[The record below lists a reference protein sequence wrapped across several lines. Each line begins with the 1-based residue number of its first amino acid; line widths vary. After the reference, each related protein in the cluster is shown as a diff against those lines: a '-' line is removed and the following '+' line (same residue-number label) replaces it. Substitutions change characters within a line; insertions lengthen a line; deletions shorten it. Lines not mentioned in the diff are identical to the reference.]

1 MSSLAPALLDSL
13 QRLLPRQND
22 QPLPQGLS
30 ALISALAEALE
41 RGDLGLDLRAE
52 PPAEG
57 VLQALQSCGWLV
69 EAEQLERQPEAVLVR
84 DGPWLRWRRWHEHL
98 QDCITQVLALG
109 SSAIDP
115 APSASSLR
123 AARQRAEAAG
133 LDGHQCDAVSALLER
148 RLVLLTGGPGTGKTS
163 TVVQM
168 LAAALRRNPEL
179 RIALAAP
186 TGKASAR
193 LGEAVQAG
201 SRSLE
206 PPLAE
211 QLRHLPS
218 GTLHRLLE
226 AQGDN
231 RFGRN
236 RRHPLELDLLVIDE
250 LSMVDLPLMAAL
262 LAAMPAQGQLLLV
275 GDPHQLPPVGPG
287 AVLEELCRAERLA
300 VLGKAAVELRTTYR
314 NDGAI
319 AALAEQLRQ
328 GSGALERDWLSKLQA
343 PDNVTWLESPRQ
355 RLPELLLER
364 LRQQQ
369 EQLQHQA
376 SQLRWSG
383 DEPDPA
389 QSQALLAQLEALIA
403 LSPIRQGAWGVEAI
417 HRALLGELVRRPLQH
432 WPLGTPVLNR
442 QNRPE
447 QGLANGDIGVIVHN
461 GSEPRVLLPSNR
473 VLHPAQLSGAEP
485 AFALTVHKSQGS
497 QYQGVLLLLPPL
509 RHQDPRLIYTGLT
522 RAQREVL
529 LFTPQLETTNL
540 ETATLETTTL
550 EAQTPDRT

>member
-1 MSSLAPALLDSL
+1 MSSSLAPALLESL
-13 QRLLPRQND
+13 TRLLPPPGGRA
-22 QPLPQGLS
+22 LPAELS
-30 ALISALAEALE
+30 AVVTALAEALE

-52 PPAEG
+52 PPPEG
-57 VLQALQSCGWLV
+57 SLEALRNCGWLV
-69 EAEQLERQPEAVLVR
+69 RAAELEQHPEAPIVL
-84 DGPWLRWRRWHEHL
+84 DGSWLRWRRWHEQL
-98 QDCITQVLALG
+98 QGCLEQLAQLG
-109 SSAIDP
+109 LTPTEP
-115 APSASSLR
+115 APSAAQLS
-123 AARQRAEAAG
+123 AAQRRAEAAG
-133 LDGHQCDAVSALLER
+133 LDGQQCEAVRALLER

-168 LAAALRRNPEL
+168 LAAVLRHNPQL
-179 RIALAAP
+179 RIQLSAP

-206 PPLAE
+206 APLAE
-211 QLRHLPS
+211 QLQTLPS

-231 RFGRN
+231 RFRRN
-236 RRHPLELDLLVIDE
+236 RRHPLDLDLLVVDE

-262 LAAMPAQGQLLLV
+262 LEALPAHGQLLLV
-275 GDPHQLPPVGPG
+275 GDQHQLPPVGPG
-287 AVLEELCRAERLA
+287 AVLEELCRPERLRN
-300 VLGKAAVELRTTYR
+300 LDKASVELRTTYR

-319 AALAEQLRQ
+319 AALAGQLRQ
-328 GSGALERDWLSKLQA
+328 GARSLEKAWLNELPA
-343 PDNVTWLESPRQ
+343 DANVTWLESPRQ
-355 RLPELLLER
+355 RLPAALLER

-369 EQLQHQA
+369 EQLQALAGDLTWDGDAPNPQQA
-376 SQLRWSG
+376 
-383 DEPDPA
+383 E
-389 QSQALLAQLEALIA
+389 ALLGQLEALIA

-417 HRALLGELVRRPLQH
+417 HRALLGDLIRRPLQA

-461 GSEPRVLLPSNR
+461 GTEPRVLLPLTR

-497 QYQGVLLLLPPL
+497 QYRSVLLLLPPL
-509 RHQDPRLIYTGLT
+509 RHQDPRLLYTGLT
-522 RAQREVL
+522 RAQQEVL
-529 LFTPQLETTNL
+529 LITP
-540 ETATLETTTL
+540 ADDS
-550 EAQTPDRT
+550 QTPDPT